1 MRIDRILFLLVAITL
16 LFGSCQRVHAEERT
30 SARFVDELTF
40 LGDSITA
47 HMASRAEVSPQ
58 QIWCS
63 KERYLNLDARIMRA
77 RVIAPDTGEEELITE
92 LAGRLQPRYLVITLG
107 IDYGV
112 YYYRNEPKTFALYYE
127 KLIDGIA
134 AASPNTCILPQ
145 SIFPVTRSCRV
156 ITNEMIDNANAVI
169 REIAAR
175 RRLHYLDTQSVLRDK
190 AGYLAESYCNSEDGI
205 HLNEEA
211 YRAILTF
218 IEGEAECVRDNG

>member
-1 MRIDRILFLLVAITL
+1 MRIGRILFLLVAITL
-16 LFGSCQRVHAEERT
+16 ALSSCQRVHAEERT

-77 RVIAPDTGEEELITE
+77 RVVAPDTGEEELITQ
-92 LAGRLQPRYLVITLG
+92 LAARLQPRYLVITLG

-112 YYYRNEPKTFALYYE
+112 YYYRNEPKTFSLYYE

-134 AASPNTCILPQ
+134 AASPKTCILPQ
-145 SIFPVTRSCRV
+145 SIFPVTRACRV

-175 RRLHYLDTQSVLRDK
+175 RGLHYLDTQSVLRDES
-190 AGYLAESYCNSEDGI
+190 GYLLEAYCNSEDGI

-211 YRAILTF
+211 YRAILAF
-218 IEGEAECVRDNG
+218 IEGEAERVRENG